1 MYKFILLVDPETC
14 RYYSVNLSNY
24 EIHIEDIR
32 DPEMRRSM
40 DEKAKLAVDQLK
52 QIVSWEK
59 MKKI

>member
-1 MYKFILLVDPETC
+1 
-14 RYYSVNLSNY
+14 VNLSNY